1 MNWQPK
7 VTVMKAGSLRIRA
20 YLLAVIFS
28 IMGGPAMAGDAASPL
43 KADLEKVVA
52 TGEVVAAGG
61 LTTAGQ
67 PDAAALKV
75 FADRGYVAVVD
86 LRTEGEDRG
95 MDEPA
100 VVGALGM
107 KYINLPIGR
116 EDITF
121 EKAQELAE
129 ILDRFDEPVLLHC
142 ASSNRV
148 GALLALDMI
157 ANGEDVDA
165 AVEKGK
171 AAGLSSLEEV
181 VREAAR
187 SK

>member
-1 MNWQPK
+1 
-7 VTVMKAGSLRIRA
+7 MKAEKVRMRA
-20 YLLAVIFS
+20 VLLAVICG
-28 IMGGPAMAGDAASPL
+28 IIGGPVLAGDAAPPL
-43 KADLEKVVA
+43 LANLETVVA
-52 TGEVVAAGG
+52 TGEVVPVDG

-67 PDAAALKV
+67 PDAAALQV

-95 MDEPA
+95 IDEPA
-100 VVGALGM
+100 VVDALGM
-107 KYINLPIGR
+107 KYVNLPIGR

-121 EKAQELAE
+121 EKARELAE

-157 ANGEDVDA
+157 ANGADVETA
-165 AVEKGK
+165 IEKGK
-171 AAGLSSLEEV
+171 AAGLRSLEEL
-181 VREAAR
+181 VRAAAASR
-187 SK
+187 